1 MIDWRKGL
9 LRLYFL
15 GWGMWTLLLGM
26 RTVSR
31 FNAGFVDFP
40 WGVFVVGGLVLPGV
54 LFLAYRWTLDGF
66 FGHQTSG

>member
-15 GWGMWTLLLGM
+15 VWGVWALVLGM
-26 RTVSR
+26 RTFYR
-31 FNAGFVDFP
+31 FNAGVVDFP
-40 WGVFVVGGLVLPGV
+40 WGVFVVAGLVLPGV

-66 FGHQTSG
+66 FGHPTSG